1 MVPVHLTIDDAKTEG
16 LDAVGLLHRP
26 MQQYEAEGCMH
37 LPALPKQA
45 GDIYLGADAEERVVE
60 SAEKTEGIPSFPRF
74 RIKDVECIFHDH
86 PNVCRLNIPINI
98 G

>member
-1 MVPVHLTIDDAKTEG
+1 
-16 LDAVGLLHRP
+16 

-37 LPALPKQA
+37 LPALLKEV
-45 GDIYLGADAEERVVE
+45 GDIDLGADAEERVVE

-74 RIKDVECIFHDH
+74 RIKDIVNIFHDH
-86 PNVCRLNIPINI
+86 PNVCRLNIPLNI